1 MEGSTLQNLGKTVV
15 LYPLSVF
22 LACKFVDWLPI
33 EWAHPAD
40 ELFLSVGVSFILRF
54 LLEFIQQKMQ
64 KLFHQMEEYV
74 SYANIIRLFKIR
86 VFRQTQICIYFV

>member
-1 MEGSTLQNLGKTVV
+1 MEGSILQNLGKTVV

-74 SYANIIRLFKIR
+74 SYTEWYYKIISNMY
-86 VFRQTQICIYFV
+86 VHGFRIHRF